1 MLILLTKH
9 FASDHVFLLSAFGLS
24 ELLRTSS
31 SQLSPAQLSSTPLSS
46 ARLSQPSSPQ
56 NSPAQRSSKPKLM
69 PEFSPLTDEG
79 LLPYSNG
86 PIALQYDYRVTIL
99 NSVSL
104 SEK

>member
-1 MLILLTKH
+1 MGGQEIAPSCYVGLLIEIAYLHDAAISSKTSI
-9 FASDHVFLLSAFGLS
+9 FAVV
-24 ELLRTSS
+24 R
-31 SQLSPAQLSSTPLSS
+31 P
-46 ARLSQPSSPQ
+46 
-56 NSPAQRSSKPKLM
+56 QRSSKPKLM